1 MPLSKSVLV
10 TGSTGFVGQA
20 TASALEDAGWHVVRS
35 SRLKPSDNQSNI
47 IHLDLADPSTVIVL
61 AKGTRYDAIVH
72 IAAHVGWSDTDE
84 SAMYVTNVLST
95 GYLAHLAYTW
105 NAHIVYAST
114 AIVHGVATEVIDPE
128 TPIFLDNSYAK
139 SKWLSE
145 ELLKDSNAR
154 NCILRMSGV
163 FGHKG
168 PTHLGLNRAIEM
180 AIKGI
185 YPKQIGKGSALR
197 NYIYVKDVASAI
209 AYALEHGLN
218 GTHLLAG
225 HEELSVSEMLKKIC
239 EVLAPSIS
247 PIMQNGTEA
256 KNQLIKPSLDLPK
269 TRSFVES
276 LIDIRES
283 I

>member
-1 MPLSKSVLV
+1 MSLSKSVLV

-20 TASALEDAGWHVVRS
+20 TAFTLECAGWQVVRT
-35 SRLKPSDNQSNI
+35 SRLKPSDNKSNI
-47 IHLDLADPSTVIVL
+47 IHLDLADLSTVIAL
-61 AKGTRYDAIVH
+61 ANGQRYNAIVH

-84 SAMYVTNVLST
+84 SAMYVANVLST
-95 GYLAHLAYTW
+95 GYLAYLANVW
-105 NAHIVYAST
+105 NAHIVYASA
-114 AIVHGVATEVIDPE
+114 AIVNGVATEMIDSE
-128 TPIFLDNSYAK
+128 TPIFLNNAYAK
-139 SKWLSE
+139 SKWLGE
-145 ELLKDSNAR
+145 ELVKASNAKS
-154 NCILRMSGV
+154 CILRMSGI
-163 FGHKG
+163 FGNKG

-185 YPKQIGKGSALR
+185 PPKQIGTGSALR

-209 AYALEHGLN
+209 CYSLEHDLD

-225 HEELSVSEMLKKIC
+225 HEELSVCEMLKKVC
-239 EVLAPSIS
+239 EVLSPSIS

-256 KNQLIKPSLDLPK
+256 RNQLIKPSLDLPK

-276 LIDIRES
+276 LINIRES

>member
-1 MPLSKSVLV
+1 VSHSKSVLV

-20 TASALEDAGWHVVRS
+20 TASALERAGWDVVRT
-35 SRLKPSDNQSNI
+35 SRLKPSDDQSNI
-47 IHLDLADPSTVIVL
+47 IHLDLADPSTVIAL
-61 AKGTRYDAIVH
+61 AKGQRYDAIVH
-72 IAAHVGWSDTDE
+72 IAAHVGWSDSDE
-84 SAMYVTNVLST
+84 FTMYVTNVLST
-95 GYLAHLAYTW
+95 GYLAYLTNAW
-105 NAHIVYAST
+105 NAHIVYASS
-114 AIVHGVATEVIDPE
+114 AIVHGVATEVIDSE

-145 ELLKDSNAR
+145 ELLKASNAKS
-154 NCILRMSGV
+154 CILRISGV
-163 FGHKG
+163 FGWKG
-168 PTHLGLNRAIEM
+168 PTHLGLNRSIEM
-180 AIKGI
+180 AIKDI
-185 YPKQIGKGSALR
+185 PPKQVGMGSALR

-209 AYALEHGLN
+209 AYALEHDLE

-225 HEELSVSEMLKKIC
+225 HEELSICEMLKKVC
-239 EVLAPSIS
+239 EVLSPSIS

-269 TRSFVES
+269 TRSFVQS

>member
-1 MPLSKSVLV
+1 MSPSKSVLV

-20 TASALEDAGWHVVRS
+20 TASALESASWHVVRS
-35 SRLKPSDNQSNI
+35 SRLNPSDNQSNV
-47 IHLDLADPSTVIVL
+47 IHLDLADPSTVIAL
-61 AKGTRYDAIVH
+61 AKGPRYDAIVH

-84 SAMYVTNVLST
+84 SVMYVTNVLST
-95 GYLAHLAYTW
+95 GYLAHLANAW
-105 NAHIVYAST
+105 NAHIVYASA
-114 AIVHGVATEVIDPE
+114 AIVHGVATEVIDSE

-139 SKWLSE
+139 SKWLGE
-145 ELLKDSNAR
+145 ELLKNSNAR

-185 YPKQIGKGSALR
+185 SPKQIGKGNALR

-209 AYALEHGLN
+209 AYALEHGLK

-225 HEELSVSEMLKKIC
+225 HEELSVCEMLKKIC

-247 PIMQNGTEA
+247 PIMQNDIEA

-269 TRSFVES
+269 TRSFIES

>member
-1 MPLSKSVLV
+1 MSLSKSVLV

-20 TASALEDAGWHVVRS
+20 TSSALENAGWHVVRS

-47 IHLDLADPSTVIVL
+47 TQLDLADPSTVIAL
-61 AKGTRYDAIVH
+61 AKGPRYDAIVH
-72 IAAHVGWSDTDE
+72 IAAHVGWSDSDE

-95 GYLAHLAYTW
+95 GYLAYLTNVW
-105 NAHIVYAST
+105 NAHIVYASA
-114 AIVHGVATEVIDPE
+114 AIVHGVATEVIDSE

-139 SKWLSE
+139 SKWLGE
-145 ELLKDSNAR
+145 ELLKASNAR

-185 YPKQIGKGSALR
+185 SPKQIGKGNALR

-225 HEELSVSEMLKKIC
+225 HEELSVCEMLEKVC

-247 PIMQNGTEA
+247 PIMQNGIEA

-269 TRSFVES
+269 TRNFVES

-283 I
+283 L